1 MPQQPRLG
9 TSGSQLACRSCCRNS
24 GNGCSLPLK
33 RGRGCAAS
41 NWLKAGARNWLNRW
55 AAAASP
61 LTLSQKAEGMPEL
74 ELPPIELAEISI
86 GLPAASAELVRNYQR
101 ASKAAATVRAY
112 TSDARVFQ
120 AWCARYGFRAMPATP
135 QVVAAFIVSE
145 AENRRAASTLGRRLA
160 AIRYAH
166 KLAGEPDPTDDEGV
180 RAAIQGARRKVGV
193 APTQKAAA
201 TADVLAALLMRTPDT
216 LTGKRDRA
224 LLALGFAGA
233 FRRSEL
239 VALDVADL
247 IEDPEGLR
255 VRVRRSKTDQEGRG
269 LEKAIPHG
277 RFIRPVALVREWLDA
292 ADIVSGPVFRPV
304 SRSGRVRKSAQGSG
318 EMSPEFYGHVAKP
331 RGARA
336 KLNLGRQGGGA
347 APHLPEQEGV
357 LVTHPS
363 EGADYSAPLHQFD
376 EVPQG
381 EEYSSPL
388 RQSEAKP
395 PRLTTQAVA
404 DIIKRYCTA
413 AGLDASTFGA
423 HSLRAGYITS
433 AAERGADLARIMD
446 QSGHRDPR
454 TVVGYIRRANAFK
467 GHSGS
472 GFL

>member
-1 MPQQPRLG
+1 MTPDL
-9 TSGSQLACRSCCRNS
+9 
-24 GNGCSLPLK
+24 LP
-33 RGRGCAAS
+33 AE
-41 NWLKAGARNWLNRW
+41 GAPKSRETLPAE
-55 AAAASP
+55 AAA
-61 LTLSQKAEGMPEL
+61 
-74 ELPPIELAEISI
+74 I
-86 GLPAASAELVRNYQR
+86 VRAYQQ
-101 ASKAAATVRAY
+101 ASKADSTVRAY
-112 TSDARVFQ
+112 RSDAQVFQ
-120 AWCARYGFRAMPATP
+120 AWCARFGFRSLPATP
-135 QVVAAFIVSE
+135 DAVAAFIVHE
-145 AENRRAASTLGRRLA
+145 AEEGRAASTLGRRLA

-166 KLAGEPDPTDDEGV
+166 KLAKVADPTDDEGV
-180 RAAIQGARRKVGV
+180 HAAIKGARRKLKV
-193 APTQKAAA
+193 APKQKAAA
-201 TADVLAALLMRTPDT
+201 TAEVLTAILMRTPDT

-247 IEDPEGLR
+247 VEDPEGLR

-292 ADIVSGPVFRPV
+292 AGIVEGPVFRPV
-304 SRSGRVRKSAQGSG
+304 SRSGNVR
-318 EMSPEFYGHVAKP
+318 SPDPG
-331 RGARA
+331 
-336 KLNLGRQGGGA
+336 
-347 APHLPEQEGV
+347 
-357 LVTHPS
+357 T
-363 EGADYSAPLHQFD
+363 
-376 EVPQG
+376 
-381 EEYSSPL
+381 
-388 RQSEAKP
+388 AKP

-404 DIIKRYCTA
+404 DIIKKYTSA

-423 HSLRAGYITS
+423 HSLRAGYITT

>member
-1 MPQQPRLG
+1 MAEPPGLSTEFYQGVASADRLP
-9 TSGSQLACRSCCRNS
+9 AE
-24 GNGCSLPLK
+24 
-33 RGRGCAAS
+33 
-41 NWLKAGARNWLNRW
+41 
-55 AAAASP
+55 AAA
-61 LTLSQKAEGMPEL
+61 
-74 ELPPIELAEISI
+74 I
-86 GLPAASAELVRNYQR
+86 VRTYQQ
-101 ASKAAATVRAY
+101 ASKADATVRAY

-120 AWCARYGFRAMPATP
+120 DWCVRYGFRSLPATP
-135 QVVAAFIVSE
+135 EAVAGFLVHE
-145 AENRRAASTLGRRLA
+145 AEAGRSTSTIGRRCA

-166 KLAGEPDPTDDEGV
+166 KLAGQPDPTEDEGV
-180 RAAIQGARRKVGV
+180 RAASKGIRRRIGT
-193 APTQKAAA
+193 APVQKAAA
-201 TADVLAALLMRTPDT
+201 TADIMAAILMRTPDT

-247 IEDPEGLR
+247 RDDAEGLR
-255 VRVRRSKTDQEGRG
+255 VMVRRSKVDQEGQG
-269 LEKAIPHG
+269 FEKAIPHG

-292 ADIVSGPVFRPV
+292 AGITEGPLFRPV
-304 SRSGRVRKSAQGSG
+304 SRSGNVRGQSKSGSAKGAQVGHPSDVEFSDNVSGNGREGGSS
-318 EMSPEFYGHVAKP
+318 ET
-331 RGARA
+331 
-336 KLNLGRQGGGA
+336 
-347 APHLPEQEGV
+347 HLP
-357 LVTHPS
+357 PK
-363 EGADYSAPLHQFD
+363 
-376 EVPQG
+376 G
-381 EEYSSPL
+381 EEYSSP
-388 RQSEAKP
+388 RERGGKGAENSA

-454 TVVGYIRRANAFK
+454 TVVSYIRRANAFK